1 MPSRSYQWDTLDVVA
16 SEAIDKMINAAGLS
30 NREIDRITSGGLS
43 YGRVRDLRKQT
54 KAPVRLS
61 EFFAIADLC
70 KKDPIAELKAIRYES
85 LRREA
90 KNAAEA
96 DSKPSLA
103 GERFVDDEQA
113 RVAETLQKLKR
124 GDMDIVALEDEHK
137 YDGDGDDPA

>member
-1 MPSRSYQWDTLDVVA
+1 MPSRSYQWGTLDVVA

-61 EFFAIADLC
+61 EFFAIANLC

-96 DSKPSLA
+96 DSKPSLV
-103 GERFVDDEQA
+103 GERFVDDRQSPEA
-113 RVAETLQKLKR
+113 GHEDIDIDAWADRIKAEDK
-124 GDMDIVALEDEHK
+124 VNVE
-137 YDGDGDDPA
+137 